1 VTGIAAWAGIIVSDL
16 DRSLRW
22 YCDLLGCEDSER
34 DARWAK
40 IDLPN
45 GTCVEL
51 FAGDRRAVGAVFP
64 SYGSDEG
71 PPVLPGYAVEE
82 PEELVTQHE
91 LEVVRS
97 LPGWV
102 VVAAPDRLRVV
113 LTTADVGTG
122 RGLLGF
128 RLTSVDVPAQRS
140 FLAVIDPAADVEE
153 GPEVHVTPIV
163 RAGRARDGS
172 VEDPDGTV
180 LLLA

>member
-1 VTGIAAWAGIIVSDL
+1 VTGVAAWVGIIVSDL
-16 DRSLRW
+16 DRSVRW

-40 IDLPN
+40 IELPN

-51 FAGDRRAVGAVFP
+51 FAGDRGAVGAVFP
-64 SYGSDEG
+64 SYGADDG
-71 PPVLPGYAVEE
+71 PPVLPGYAVED
-82 PEELVTQHE
+82 PEELVARHE

-113 LTTADVGTG
+113 LTTAEVGTG

-140 FLAVIDPAADVEE
+140 FLAHIDAAVDVED
-153 GPEVHVTPIV
+153 GPEARVTPIV
-163 RAGRARDGS
+163 RAGRARNGS
-172 VEDPDGTV
+172 AQDPDGTV
-180 LLLA
+180 VLLA